1 MEFLSKLY
9 LFLSLRSRF
18 YTRKFAQ
25 MDPNGTYPNQK
36 PASISRFFMF
46 FLGPEL
52 CFSERHSNWAALAP
66 DGNCGRTCNI
76 GVMVGLGKPA
86 TFVFVSQ
93 KSSAFSAS
101 LVPCVRGNQIV
112 QNLAPHTQIST
123 FGLYVT
129 FLQILKY

>member
-1 MEFLSKLY
+1 MGTLHGIPFETVPFP
-9 LFLSLRSRF
+9 LFKIKVLH
-18 YTRKFAQ
+18 TQ
-25 MDPNGTYPNQK
+25 ICPNGSKWN
-36 PASISRFFMF
+36 ISQPKTCFHLSF

-123 FGLYVT
+123 FGLYMSHS
-129 FLQILKY
+129 FKS